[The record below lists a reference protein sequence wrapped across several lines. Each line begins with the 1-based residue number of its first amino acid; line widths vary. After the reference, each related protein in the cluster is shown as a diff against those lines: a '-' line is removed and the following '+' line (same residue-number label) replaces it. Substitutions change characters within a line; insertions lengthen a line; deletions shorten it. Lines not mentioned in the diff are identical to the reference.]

1 MIVKTRIYQLYPNQ
15 TMKQVLDD
23 WCDYRRYCWNQA
35 LALWQ
40 DLYMAHTILDK
51 VVATVFI
58 PKQDKKTK
66 KWKAIHRDQHL
77 NPSPNWRLVRDR
89 MIEQKKRLAICL
101 LCPYFTIG
109 GSRFRQSMGKLL

>member
-51 VVATVFI
+51 VVATVF
-58 PKQDKKTK
+58 
-66 KWKAIHRDQHL
+66 
-77 NPSPNWRLVRDR
+77 V
-89 MIEQKKRLAICL
+89 
-101 LCPYFTIG
+101 
-109 GSRFRQSMGKLL
+109 KLDL